1 MRKARKKLDQAKNK
15 QKNHL
20 LTLGIQA
27 RKDNKARIAR
37 LQEIKVRNELPVIFE
52 DILPIREPNK
62 EPMVAEMLLITDEGH
77 EDLVQVI
84 KELKQLV
91 PLEVKQDDE
100 VNIST

>member
-1 MRKARKKLDQAKNK
+1 MPPD
-15 QKNHL
+15 
-20 LTLGIQA
+20 
-27 RKDNKARIAR
+27 
-37 LQEIKVRNELPVIFE
+37 
-52 DILPIREPNK
+52 REPDK
-62 EPMVAEMLLITDEGH
+62 DPTPVKALLLTDEGH